1 MSIVIITNVEKI
13 PKELKGFSIRK
24 YNADQFISAA
34 YSEEGIDIDDGDSV
48 WYHTTILNQE
58 ILNQLQPFIESFE
71 DFVFYRFNTDPAT
84 SFDIDEHVCEDPDA
98 APAPAAPAPKQ
109 EPTINPETTFS
120 GRPGST
126 YSEPV
131 VYSKPE
137 ESAQVETP
145 AAPEAPITPIDNP
158 HFGMRPEVTT
168 TETPSMPT
176 VEKPIFNIPQINIP
190 AAPTIPQIQTPVEQP
205 KVEQPVAEQPVT
217 PQQPVITQQPTAPQI
232 QIPQIQIPSA
242 PQAPVQPSA
251 PTEHHTIGG
260 TKLVIANPDI
270 SNTGGTI
277 IAPGADGLL
286 EETGDIAPK
295 VVEGN
300 GAEVIIFGSSKGGTG
315 KTFTACMSAYQ
326 FSKEHPNIRVAFAD
340 FDIIDGQVSITTNQ
354 VGPTVQGFYTD
365 YLNGK
370 RTFSDLFKYKANTDQ
385 FSRNIDFYLAPAQDI
400 PEITNDDEFWKT
412 IYNLLIQNYDVVF
425 FDTGIDYMGK
435 TPISDL
441 YKVADKIIIT
451 CNTSINSVKS
461 IIKQILT
468 LSGKRPNNVFDAS
481 DDIISRINIVLTRV
495 SDEYED
501 VNELVV
507 NRLSRYAPIIAAFG
521 NIDGLIY
528 KVQWGG
534 TWNLIDEQDDILD
547 NLRRITDLSGDA

>member
-13 PKELKGFSIRK
+13 PKELKGFTIRK

-84 SFDIDEHVCEDPDA
+84 TFDIDEKVFDDPDA

-109 EPTINPETTFS
+109 EPVINPETTFS

-126 YSEPV
+126 YSEPE

-137 ESAQVETP
+137 TP
-145 AAPEAPITPIDNP
+145 AQ
-158 HFGMRPEVTT
+158 PEVTT
-168 TETPSMPT
+168 TPVAETPSMPT

-190 AAPTIPQIQTPVEQP
+190 DVPTMPSFPQNEQ
-205 KVEQPVAEQPVT
+205 KVEQPAV
-217 PQQPVITQQPTAPQI
+217 PQQPVEQQPVPQAPQQPVSVPATQSAPVAPLQQPTIPQI

-242 PQAPVQPSA
+242 PQAPAQPSA
-251 PTEHHTIGG
+251 PAEHHTIGG
-260 TKLVIANPDI
+260 TKLIIANPDI

-286 EETGDIAPK
+286 EDRDDIAPK
-295 VVEGN
+295 VSEGN

-354 VGPTVQGFYTD
+354 AGPTVQGFYTD

-528 KVQWGG
+528 RIQWGG

-547 NLRRITDLSGDA
+547 NLRRITNLSGDA